1 MDEINKNTN
10 DTLKDLLNSE
20 NLDKL
25 SASAQIIAVEKILDN
40 QGKKSGA
47 SGNLFGNVKENIL
60 LYCAFWLCVIL
71 LIFCGIDILR
81 AICCGE
87 SAYTDL
93 VENVIPVITLTLG
106 YMLGQNKD
114 K

>member
-1 MDEINKNTN
+1 MDKINKNTN
-10 DTLKDLLNSE
+10 DSLRDLLNSE

-25 SASAQIIAVEKILDN
+25 SDEAQLAAVKGILDN
-40 QGKKSGA
+40 QGKDDGA
-47 SGNLFGNVKENIL
+47 SGHLFGNVKDNIL
-60 LYCAFWLCVIL
+60 LYSAFWLCIVL
-71 LIFCGIDILR
+71 LIFCAIDILR
-81 AICCGE
+81 AICCGK

>member
-1 MDEINKNTN
+1 MDKLNKNTN
-10 DTLKDLLNSE
+10 DSLKDLLNSE

-25 SASAQIIAVEKILDN
+25 TDDAQLAAVKGILDN
-40 QGKKSGA
+40 QGKNGGA
-47 SGNLFGNVKENIL
+47 SGHLFGNVKDNIL
-60 LYCAFWLCVIL
+60 LYCAFWLCIAL
-71 LIFCGIDILR
+71 LIFCAIDILR
-81 AICCGE
+81 AIWGGK